1 MAMNLAHSSSSSK
14 VWTLRLKIYYL
25 DLALSSFE
33 SKAAL
38 LDTDRAEAAK
48 EALRINGERS
58 ALIVTQ
64 RAHKCE
70 AAVAKQAILD
80 HRASYSHKHIYMVLP
95 LAQLA
100 ADSGQ
105 TLLHIPTPL
114 LYSASMSKLA
124 GCNVWL
130 KLENMQPT
138 QSFKI
143 RGLGNTCVKAALE
156 QEARQFVTVGD
167 SNAALAVAY
176 SGRRLGVPVTVFVA
190 SSAQAS
196 AVRAKIELEGANIQE
211 GGRTIKDAYEAACAF
226 VRQTDGAVMVDK
238 ADDSAAIAGN
248 ATIVP
253 EINVQLQRQAPA
265 AIVTTVGSGGL
276 LSGLITGLNRC
287 QWQQVPVIAVE
298 THNTNSFQQ
307 ALLCGSTHSS
317 DSETAAD
324 VGSDGPLDQIKSLAA
339 PSLLPPLDED
349 DVDVD
354 AKLGLGGKAML
365 ARSDSENVTM
375 YLSRVRLSS
384 DATRTA
390 GEPTVATCL
399 QSGSVCPS
407 ALELARA
414 HPVVPVSVSEAM
426 AVEAC
431 RRFLDDHQ
439 LLIEIGSAAALSV
452 VGKGLVRQIIPDL
465 ASDDHIVVIVT
476 GGANISLDRL
486 DSCRQR
492 FPYPAPIIA
501 KSGHEIFM
509 RMSESTLSATGGG
522 GGGTP
527 SSGAVSSSAT
537 LPHSVATMAT
547 TTASSSASSAPFRPI
562 LPAAPTTT
570 TATSLLVSGQ
580 R

>member
-1 MAMNLAHSSSSSK
+1 MSLSLGSIVLTHALFRLA
-14 VWTLRLKIYYL
+14 V
-25 DLALSSFE
+25 
-33 SKAAL
+33 
-38 LDTDRAEAAK
+38 
-48 EALRINGERS
+48 N
-58 ALIVTQ
+58 
-64 RAHKCE
+64 
-70 AAVAKQAILD
+70 
-80 HRASYSHKHIYMVLP
+80 
-95 LAQLA
+95 
-100 ADSGQ
+100 
-105 TLLHIPTPL
+105 
-114 LYSASMSKLA
+114 
-124 GCNVWL
+124 
-130 KLENMQPT
+130 
-138 QSFKI
+138 
-143 RGLGNTCVKAALE
+143 RGLGNTCIKAALE
-156 QEARQFVTVGD
+156 RGAKLFVAVGD

-196 AVRAKIELEGANIQE
+196 AVRTKIELEGAGIQE

-238 ADDSAAIAGN
+238 ADDAAAIAGN

-253 EINVQLQRQAPA
+253 EVNVQLQRQAPA
-265 AIVTTVGSGGL
+265 AIITTVGSGGL

-307 ALLCGSTHSS
+307 ALLFDSTHSS

-324 VGSDGPLDQIKSLAA
+324 AGSDGPAEQTKLSAA
-339 PSLLPPLDED
+339 PSLLPPLDD
-349 DVDVD
+349 DTADVD
-354 AKLGLGGKAML
+354 AKQSLGGKAQL

-390 GEPTVATCL
+390 AEPTVATCL

-439 LLIEIGSAAALSV
+439 LLIEIGSAAALSI
-452 VGKGLVRQIIPDL
+452 VGKGLIHQIIPDL
-465 ASDDHIVVIVT
+465 ARDDHIVVIVT

-486 DSCRQR
+486 DACRQR

-509 RMSESTLSATGGG
+509 RMSDSTLSATCGS
-522 GGGTP
+522 TL
-527 SSGAVSSSAT
+527 SSGTISASPALSHSVPASGSSS
-537 LPHSVATMAT
+537 VA
-547 TTASSSASSAPFRPI
+547 PPRPI
-562 LPAAPTTT
+562 LPATPTP
-570 TATSLLVSGQ
+570 TSLLVSSQ